1 MRPTNDYPDSPSP
14 AAGAGSAKASSSIGR
29 APVSKTGGWGFDPL
43 LALAPPRYPIE
54 NQHRTRTVNLLERAG
69 AARGFLAEVRG
80 EIGKVTWPTRNE
92 VRGTTIIVLI
102 TVFFFGF
109 YLYGLDVVMSYISAF
124 ITNLI
129 SG

>member
-1 MRPTNDYPDSPSP
+1 MSVLDR
-14 AAGAGSAKASSSIGR
+14 IG
-29 APVSKTGGWGFDPL
+29 T
-43 LALAPPRYPIE
+43 
-54 NQHRTRTVNLLERAG
+54 
-69 AARGFLAEVRG
+69 ARNFLGEVRG
-80 EIGKVTWPTRNE
+80 ELDKVTWPTREE

-129 SG
+129 G

>member
-1 MRPTNDYPDSPSP
+1 MLDRLGT
-14 AAGAGSAKASSSIGR
+14 A
-29 APVSKTGGWGFDPL
+29 
-43 LALAPPRYPIE
+43 
-54 NQHRTRTVNLLERAG
+54 RT
-69 AARGFLAEVRG
+69 FLGEVRG
-80 EIGKVTWPTRNE
+80 EMDKVTWPNRDE

-129 SG
+129 G

>member
-1 MRPTNDYPDSPSP
+1 MSVLERI
-14 AAGAGSAKASSSIGR
+14 GSA
-29 APVSKTGGWGFDPL
+29 
-43 LALAPPRYPIE
+43 
-54 NQHRTRTVNLLERAG
+54 RT
-69 AARGFLAEVRG
+69 FLGEVRG
-80 EIGKVTWPTRNE
+80 ELDKVTWPTRDE

-129 SG
+129 G

>member
-1 MRPTNDYPDSPSP
+1 MS
-14 AAGAGSAKASSSIGR
+14 
-29 APVSKTGGWGFDPL
+29 
-43 LALAPPRYPIE
+43 
-54 NQHRTRTVNLLERAG
+54 LLERAG
-69 AARGFLAEVRG
+69 AARGFLGEVRN
-80 EIGKVTWPTRNE
+80 ELGKVTWPNRNE

-129 SG
+129 EG

>member
-1 MRPTNDYPDSPSP
+1 MSVLDR
-14 AAGAGSAKASSSIGR
+14 
-29 APVSKTGGWGFDPL
+29 V
-43 LALAPPRYPIE
+43 
-54 NQHRTRTVNLLERAG
+54 G
-69 AARGFLAEVRG
+69 AARNFLGEVRG
-80 EIGKVTWPTRNE
+80 ELDKVTWPTRDE

-129 SG
+129 G